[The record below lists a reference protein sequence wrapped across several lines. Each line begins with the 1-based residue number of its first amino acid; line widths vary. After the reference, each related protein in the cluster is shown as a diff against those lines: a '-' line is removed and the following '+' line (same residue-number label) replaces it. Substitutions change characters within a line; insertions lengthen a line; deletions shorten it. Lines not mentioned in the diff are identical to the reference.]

1 MTFSFLMS
9 LREYVSEL
17 NFFGDLQASWIWM
30 VKSLS
35 RFEKFAAIISINK
48 LSASLPLSSP
58 SGTLI
63 IHKLLLLIVFHRAH
77 MFFSLFFSFSNQF
90 QRSCL
95 LLHRF
100 FSFHLIQ
107 PTNALYYVFHFFH
120 CILLLS
126 DFHFLFMISISFFEF
141 LILFMYW
148 FPNLIE

>member
-1 MTFSFLMS
+1 MS

-77 MFFSLFFSFSNQF
+77 MFFSLFFF
-90 QRSCL
+90 
-95 LLHRF
+95 
-100 FSFHLIQ
+100 
-107 PTNALYYVFHFFH
+107 
-120 CILLLS
+120 IL
-126 DFHFLFMISISFFEF
+126 
-141 LILFMYW
+141 
-148 FPNLIE
+148 